1 MGGIAE
7 VSERIAP
14 TKLKRE
20 SVRAAAHQ
28 HTERQAAQHNRDGRK
43 AIGDDPAPTTRFLCL
58 SDGDHRKE
66 TELLGAKPKP
76 PAAVAQ
82 RASQVYID
90 QMCCESLRRYLIQ
103 AVSTAAALATRLEVG
118 EIGFD
123 LCDIGLW
130 WFTIIGGHGVHW
142 LCQLCFI
149 LFFVFSKNGNSTRF

>member
-90 QMCCESLRRYLIQ
+90 QMCCESLRRHLIQ
-103 AVSTAAALATRLEVG
+103 AVSTAAALVTRLEVG

-130 WFTIIGGHGVHW
+130 WFTILGGHGVS
-142 LCQLCFI
+142 LVVSVVFYFFI
-149 LFFVFSKNGNSTRF
+149 YFSKL

>member
-90 QMCCESLRRYLIQ
+90 QMCCESLRRN
-103 AVSTAAALATRLEVG
+103 
-118 EIGFD
+118 
-123 LCDIGLW
+123 
-130 WFTIIGGHGVHW
+130 GGT
-142 LCQLCFI
+142 
-149 LFFVFSKNGNSTRF
+149 KRPTN